1 MRQQINR
8 LKKQIEIA
16 GSIFLLIF
24 VFAWSSQ
31 TTVAAGKK
39 TFSPVTKTA
48 KSQASLGD
56 ANKEKL
62 LAAIIDGFGPEAKRD
77 AALIDKFVTFNL
89 SASCWDAM
97 FDPNRTSPG
106 VNFFSDFGTAIARH
120 GKIMGYGD
128 LPNLDPRSNQEEID
142 QSIRRMDGKFS
153 VVIQATD
160 VVCNKVGWDYI
171 TGYLGAIRDFISDD
185 SNGSR
190 AMGTGWRPRGGQMHI
205 ALVATPKVKDISVA
219 IDSTGSKFTVSG
231 PTNIELT
238 AWFDRIGDGMRRG
251 GTKKQ

>member
-1 MRQQINR
+1 
-8 LKKQIEIA
+8 
-16 GSIFLLIF
+16 
-24 VFAWSSQ
+24 
-31 TTVAAGKK
+31 
-39 TFSPVTKTA
+39 
-48 KSQASLGD
+48 
-56 ANKEKL
+56 
-62 LAAIIDGFGPEAKRD
+62 
-77 AALIDKFVTFNL
+77 
-89 SASCWDAM
+89 M